1 MTKYTSNVDQRIQS
15 LHREVLDY
23 IFVFYELF
31 GNLTGNVI
39 RLLVDIESD
48 TPRILLY
55 TNDGGFN
62 DDDKFNYINYD
73 LSNRKQGSLSRNGL
87 GGRIATDRITGTK
100 TGPVLETYIFSIEE
114 DGIYAHK
121 HKGYREYANC
131 FLLDDYNKECRKFGC
146 CKTGWTEIR
155 TEEQKNKVES
165 LLSELNLKLD
175 KNTKGTLK
183 VIPINIDSVF
193 YKQIT
198 ENGAIETLKKKI
210 QLFYNDTLLIRN
222 IQQEFILYLRN
233 QEDKSFGSS
242 TGLKIVNEQEFIN
255 QNAATTTVTVYKHNE
270 NNKERIFV
278 CFSTDYF
285 NLEKDKGYEIIT
297 KSRTEKFVEID
308 KLPEGYDKFG
318 AYKNHINLN
327 AFNDDYNYYN
337 KSELP
342 GTFIRLYGKVISPRV
357 LDFGKPKNGIT
368 EKEFSG
374 YLPIQVN
381 DYDQET
387 IDNFITLP
395 TNKSNAEFTN
405 TGKKINKAIINLV
418 KEYTKNNPHEDYK
431 PTEKTNP
438 KKPRDEFSDSVKNSI
453 LSRQNYCCNTLN
465 GLYNNSGVS
474 KEEIDVSVEN
484 YECPLWARD
493 GNGKFSR
500 MKGNKNNTYIYEAD
514 HIIECRED
522 GGNTEDN
529 CQALCRDCHFIKTQI
544 VKNRIKIKK
553 RKKNTQQEYNNNDN
567 KEIEIVNEDVICAE
581 EKANR
586 PPIGFAKPVSVS
598 DELCDFL
605 DKPHGHKIARTEVTK
620 FLSAYIKK
628 HNLQDNKNKRNII
641 PDDKFKSLLSYD
653 PKYNS
658 SEQLTYFNIQKYMK
672 HHFKKS

>member
-1 MTKYTSNVDQRIQS
+1 MTKYNSNVDQRIQS
-15 LHREVLDY
+15 LHREVLDC

-39 RLLVDIESD
+39 RLLIDIESD

-62 DDDKFNYINYD
+62 DDDKRNYIGYD
-73 LSNRKQGSLSRNGL
+73 LSKCKPGSLSRNGL
-87 GGRIATDRITGTK
+87 GGRIAVDRITGTK
-100 TGPVLETYIFSIEE
+100 IGAVLEAYIYSIQQN
-114 DGIYAHK
+114 GIYAHK

-131 FLLDDYNKECRKFGC
+131 IFLNNYKEECKKFGC
-146 CKTGWTEIR
+146 CCKSGWTEIR
-155 TEEQKNKVES
+155 TEEQKNKIVS

-183 VIPINIDSVF
+183 VIPINKDSDF

-198 ENGAIETLKKKI
+198 EKGAIETLKKKI
-210 QLFYNDTLLIRN
+210 QLFYNDSLLCRN

-242 TGLKIVNEQEFIN
+242 TGLKIVNEQKFIN

-278 CFSTDYF
+278 SFSTEYF
-285 NLEKDKGYEIIT
+285 NLEKDKIYEIII
-297 KSRTEKFVEID
+297 KSRNEKFVEID

-342 GTFIRLYGKVISPRV
+342 GTFIRLYGKVISPHV

-405 TGKKINKAIINLV
+405 TGKKINKAMINLV

-438 KKPRDEFSDSVKNSI
+438 KKQRDEFSDSVKNSV
-453 LSRQNYCCNTLN
+453 LTRQNYCCNTLDN
-465 GLYNNSGVS
+465 RYGPSGIS
-474 KEEIDVSVEN
+474 KEEIDNNYEN
-484 YECPLWARD
+484 YECPLWARG

-500 MKGNKNNTYIYEAD
+500 RKGNKNNTYVYDAD
-514 HIIECRED
+514 HIVECREE
-522 GGNTEDN
+522 GKNTEDN
-529 CQALCRDCHFIKTQI
+529 CQALCPNCHRIKTNI
-544 VKNRIKIKK
+544 VKERKTD
-553 RKKNTQQEYNNNDN
+553 KKNIN
-567 KEIEIVNEDVICAE
+567 KVNKKSKEPETKTDSSQP
-581 EKANR
+581 K
-586 PPIGFAKPVSVS
+586 GFAKPVTVS
-598 DELCDFL
+598 AELCDFL
-605 DKPHGHKIARTEVTK
+605 DKPHGYKIARTEVTK
-620 FLSAYIKK
+620 YLANYIKEN
-628 HNLQDNKNKRNII
+628 NLQDKKNKRNII
-641 PDDKFKSLLSYD
+641 PDDKLKNLLNYD
-653 PKYNS
+653 TKYNS
-658 SEQLTYFNIQKYMK
+658 SEQLTYFNIQKHMK